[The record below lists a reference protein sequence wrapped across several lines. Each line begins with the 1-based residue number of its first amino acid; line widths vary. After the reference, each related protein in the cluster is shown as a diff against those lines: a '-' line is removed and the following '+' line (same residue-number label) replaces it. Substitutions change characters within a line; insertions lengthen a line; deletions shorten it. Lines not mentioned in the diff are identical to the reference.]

1 MSKKIMENKEIG
13 YSIVDVYTDFISKDG
28 SRKGYIQF
36 KQILVGLDLMEETV
50 TSSGRK
56 YTSLSDWFSEV
67 IDGHYEIDG
76 EGIREGIKV
85 KGPIYYDEYAIRMIK
100 AFYQEALKAEVL
112 EVPAYRVI
120 SKVSLKYIKEL
131 KAALDDM

>member
-1 MSKKIMENKEIG
+1 MSKRIMENNEIG

-28 SRKGYIQF
+28 SRKGYIKF
-36 KQILVGLDLMEETV
+36 KKILVGLNLMEETV

-56 YTSLSDWFSEV
+56 YTTLSDWFSEV
-67 IDGHYEIDG
+67 IDGHYEVDG
-76 EGIREGIKV
+76 KGVRKGVKV

-100 AFYQEALKAEVL
+100 AFYYEALKEEV
-112 EVPAYRVI
+112 VQAYRVI

-131 KAALDDM
+131 EAALDDM

>member
-1 MSKKIMENKEIG
+1 MSKRIMENNEIG

-28 SRKGYIQF
+28 SRKGYIKF
-36 KQILVGLDLMEETV
+36 KQILVGLNLMEETV

-56 YTSLSDWFSEV
+56 YTTLSDWFSEV
-67 IDGHYEIDG
+67 IDGHYEVDG
-76 EGIREGIKV
+76 KGVRKGVKV

-100 AFYQEALKAEVL
+100 AFYYEALKEEV
-112 EVPAYRVI
+112 VQAYRVI

-131 KAALDDM
+131 EAALDDM

>member
-1 MSKKIMENKEIG
+1 MSKRIMDNKEIG
-13 YSIVDVYTDFISKDG
+13 YSIVDVYTGFISKDG
-28 SRKGYIQF
+28 SRKGYIKF
-36 KQILVGLDLMEETV
+36 KQILVGLNLMEETV

-56 YTSLSDWFSEV
+56 YTALSDWFSEV

-76 EGIREGIKV
+76 EGIRNGIKV

-100 AFYQEALKAEVL
+100 AFYREALKEEV
-112 EVPAYRVI
+112 VQAYKVI

-131 KAALDDM
+131 EAALVDM

>member
-28 SRKGYIQF
+28 SRKGYIKF
-36 KQILVGLDLMEETV
+36 KKTLVGLNLMEETV

-56 YTSLSDWFSEV
+56 YTTLSDWFSEV

-76 EGIREGIKV
+76 EGKRKGVKV

-100 AFYQEALKAEVL
+100 AFYHEALKEEV
-112 EVPAYRVI
+112 VHSYRVI
-120 SKVSLKYIKEL
+120 SKVSLKYIKEFE
-131 KAALDDM
+131 AALVDM

>member
-1 MSKKIMENKEIG
+1 MSKKIMKNKEIG

-28 SRKGYIQF
+28 SRKGYIKF
-36 KQILVGLDLMEETV
+36 KKTLVGLNLMEETV

-56 YTSLSDWFSEV
+56 YTALSDWFSEV

-76 EGIREGIKV
+76 EGVRKGTKV
-85 KGPIYYDEYAIRMIK
+85 TGPIYYDEYAIKMLK
-100 AFYQEALKAEVL
+100 AFYYEALKEEV
-112 EVPAYRVI
+112 VQAYRVI

-131 KAALDDM
+131 EAALDDM

>member
-1 MSKKIMENKEIG
+1 MSKRIMNNKEIG

-28 SRKGYIQF
+28 SRKGYIKF
-36 KQILVGLDLMEETV
+36 KKILVGLNLMEETV

-56 YTSLSDWFSEV
+56 YTALSDWFSEV

-76 EGIREGIKV
+76 TGVRKGTKV
-85 KGPIYYDEYAIRMIK
+85 TGPIYYDEYAIKMLK
-100 AFYQEALKAEVL
+100 AFYYEALKEEV
-112 EVPAYRVI
+112 VQAYRVI

-131 KAALDDM
+131 EAALADM

>member
-1 MSKKIMENKEIG
+1 MSKRIMNNKEIG

-28 SRKGYIQF
+28 SRKGYIKF
-36 KQILVGLDLMEETV
+36 KKILVGLNLMEETV

-56 YTSLSDWFSEV
+56 YTALSDWFSEV

-76 EGIREGIKV
+76 EGVRKGTKV
-85 KGPIYYDEYAIRMIK
+85 TGPIYYDEYAIKMLK
-100 AFYQEALKAEVL
+100 AFYYEALKEEV
-112 EVPAYRVI
+112 VQAYRVI

-131 KAALDDM
+131 EAALDDM

>member
-1 MSKKIMENKEIG
+1 MSKKIMKNNEIG

-28 SRKGYIQF
+28 SRKGYIKF
-36 KQILVGLDLMEETV
+36 KKILVGLNLMEETV

-56 YTSLSDWFSEV
+56 YTALSDWFSEV

-76 EGIREGIKV
+76 EGVRKGTKV
-85 KGPIYYDEYAIRMIK
+85 TGPIYYDEYAIKMLK
-100 AFYQEALKAEVL
+100 AFYYEALKEEV
-112 EVPAYRVI
+112 VQAYRVI

-131 KAALDDM
+131 EAALDDM

>member
-1 MSKKIMENKEIG
+1 MSKRIMKNKEIG

-28 SRKGYIQF
+28 SRKGYIKF
-36 KQILVGLDLMEETV
+36 KKTLVGLNLMEETV

-56 YTSLSDWFSEV
+56 YTALSDWFSEV

-76 EGIREGIKV
+76 EGVRKGTKV
-85 KGPIYYDEYAIRMIK
+85 TGPIYYDEYAIKMLK
-100 AFYQEALKAEVL
+100 AFYYEALKEEV
-112 EVPAYRVI
+112 VQAYRVI

-131 KAALDDM
+131 EAALADM

>member
-1 MSKKIMENKEIG
+1 MSKRIMKNNEIG

-28 SRKGYIQF
+28 SRKGYIKF
-36 KQILVGLDLMEETV
+36 KKILVGLNLMEETV

-56 YTSLSDWFSEV
+56 YTALSDWFSEV
-67 IDGHYEIDG
+67 INGHYEVDG
-76 EGIREGIKV
+76 EGVRKGVKV

-100 AFYQEALKAEVL
+100 AFYHEALKEEV
-112 EVPAYRVI
+112 VQAYRVI

-131 KAALDDM
+131 EAALDDM